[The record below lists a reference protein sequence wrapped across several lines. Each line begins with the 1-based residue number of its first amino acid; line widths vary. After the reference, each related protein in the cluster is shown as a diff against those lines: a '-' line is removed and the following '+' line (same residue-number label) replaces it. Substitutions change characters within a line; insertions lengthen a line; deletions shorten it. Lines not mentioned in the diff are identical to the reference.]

1 MSAQRRTDPRRRRTL
16 RPVGPAVQELVD
28 TLTGGGETVEI
39 RLSPR
44 LAAAIAHSDARQRAS
59 PDGSRSDP
67 AYQVAARTVTVDR
80 ATAQQWSSQAWRA
93 VGEGLVTPAEAQA
106 LSDQLAPRGAA

>member
-1 MSAQRRTDPRRRRTL
+1 MSAQRRTEQRRRRTL
-16 RPVGPAVQELVD
+16 RPVGPVVQELVD
-28 TLTGGGETVEI
+28 TLRGGDGETVEI

-44 LAAAIAHSDARQRAS
+44 LVAAIAHSDPAQRAT
-59 PDGSRSDP
+59 PNAHP
-67 AYQVAARTVTVDR
+67 AYDAAARTVTVDR
-80 ATAQQWSSQAWRA
+80 ATAQHWSSQAWRA